1 MTYLEKIK
9 QENPDWDDDTIRDY
23 VNNECPNF
31 DSPCPMDYK
40 PLVDCKYCW
49 NREIPGTETINER
62 EEKKMETTTT
72 KKTKAQLLEEI
83 ADLKKQV
90 EHMNRY
96 KQYEECA
103 TDFAAMRKAFEN
115 EGFSHE
121 EAFALMKLMVESAAK
136 MARH

>member
-1 MTYLEKIK
+1 MTYLEKLK
-9 QENPDWDDDTIRDY
+9 RGNPDWDDDAIRNY
-23 VNNECPNF
+23 VDNECPNF
-31 DSPCPMDYK
+31 DGPCPMDYK

-49 NREIPGTETINER
+49 NREIPETENNER

-83 ADLKKQV
+83 AGLKKQLV
-90 EHMNRY
+90 HMDRY

-115 EGFSHE
+115 EGFSRE
-121 EAFALMKLMVESAAK
+121 EAFDLMKLMVENAAK